1 MISVRQAYL
10 LAMTVAAVLTLVAAW
25 PVIVSPGSVDD
36 VVPYEP
42 QPTPGANVAVS
53 IEPGDSPSEIAE
65 KLELA
70 AVIDSGTRFRVLVQ
84 LMGFDR
90 LLQAGTYDLQEN
102 MPALNVLY
110 RIRNGIV
117 TTHFVTVVEG
127 WQLGEIADAAADQGI
142 DRDEFLA
149 AASSHA
155 YDYPFVAD
163 IPPGDSLEGYLY
175 PATYPLRASD
185 TPETIVEAMLAAF
198 DANVSEDIAAQAEVV
213 GLTLHEVVTLASII
227 EREAVLP
234 EEKPIMA
241 QVFLS
246 RLRIGLRLEADP
258 TVQFAL
264 AEAGESTG
272 PDTYW
277 KTALTTDDL
286 AFDSPYNTYV
296 YFGLP
301 PGPISSPGT
310 DSIAA
315 VVNPAETNYLYF
327 VARPDGSHAF
337 AKTLAE
343 HNANVELYANGGGE

>member
-1 MISVRQAYL
+1 MISVRRAYL
-10 LAMTVAAVLTLVAAW
+10 LAMTVAAILTVVAAW
-25 PVIVSPGSVDD
+25 LVIGSPGSVDD
-36 VVPYEP
+36 VAPYQP
-42 QPTPGANVAVS
+42 QPTPGASVAVS
-53 IEPGDSPSEIAE
+53 VEPGDSPSEIAE
-65 KLELA
+65 KLDRA
-70 AVIDSGTRFRVLVQ
+70 GVIESGTRFRVLVQ

-102 MPALNVLY
+102 MPALDVLY

-117 TTHFVTVVEG
+117 TTRFVTVVEG
-127 WQLGEIADAAADQGI
+127 WQLGEIADAVAAEGI
-142 DRDEFLA
+142 DRDAFLA

-163 IPPGDSLEGYLY
+163 IPSGGSLEGYLY

-198 DANVSEDIAAQAEVV
+198 EANVPEDVAAQAEAV

-227 EREAVLP
+227 EREAVVP

-272 PDTYW
+272 SDTYW

-301 PGPISSPGT
+301 PGPISSPSA

-315 VVNPAETNYLYF
+315 VINPAETNYLYF
-327 VARPDGSHAF
+327 VAKPDGSHAF
-337 AKTLAE
+337 ARTLAE